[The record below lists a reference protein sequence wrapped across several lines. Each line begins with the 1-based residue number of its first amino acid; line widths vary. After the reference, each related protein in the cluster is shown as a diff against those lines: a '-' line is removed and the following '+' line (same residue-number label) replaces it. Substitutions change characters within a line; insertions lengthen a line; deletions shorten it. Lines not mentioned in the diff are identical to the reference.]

1 MAEHAETVEFWKG
14 AVVGTLFGLVAAAY
28 ARGDFSRLF
37 SLVPCGEPQLA
48 TIPPAIPPPAAQ
60 PMDSKAAFRDHSAEL
75 KLRREAS
82 ENAGDPTQLSPAALG
97 SAPLA
102 DNLTPQAISIERTGG
117 APGPA
122 SAPEVLEV
130 PGHPGQLIDHSD
142 AAQRVR
148 SAVRTH
154 QLGSNQPLG

>member
-14 AVVGTLFGLVAAAY
+14 AVIGTLFGLVAAAY

-37 SLVPCGEPQLA
+37 SLAPCVGPQPA
-48 TIPPAIPPPAAQ
+48 TMPPI
-60 PMDSKAAFRDHSAEL
+60 DSKAAFRDHSAEL

-82 ENAGDPTQLSPAALG
+82 ENAGDPTQLSPAALA
-97 SAPLA
+97 SDQPA
-102 DNLTPQAISIERTGG
+102 QAISIERTGG

-122 SAPEVLEV
+122 SVTEVLEV
-130 PGHPGQLIDHSD
+130 PGRPGQLIDHSD

-148 SAVRTH
+148 SAARTH
-154 QLGSNQPLG
+154 QLGSGQQLG

>member
-28 ARGDFSRLF
+28 ARGDFRRLF
-37 SLVPCGEPQLA
+37 SMVPCTEPPA
-48 TIPPAIPPPAAQ
+48 PTIPPVN
-60 PMDSKAAFRDHSAEL
+60 SKAAFRNHSAEL

-82 ENAGDPTQLSPAALG
+82 ENAGDPTQLSPAVLG
-97 SAPLA
+97 SDLAPH
-102 DNLTPQAISIERTGG
+102 AISIERAGG

-122 SAPEVLEV
+122 SIPEILEV

-142 AAQRVR
+142 ASQLVS
-148 SAVRTH
+148 SAARTH
-154 QLGSNQPLG
+154 KLGNS